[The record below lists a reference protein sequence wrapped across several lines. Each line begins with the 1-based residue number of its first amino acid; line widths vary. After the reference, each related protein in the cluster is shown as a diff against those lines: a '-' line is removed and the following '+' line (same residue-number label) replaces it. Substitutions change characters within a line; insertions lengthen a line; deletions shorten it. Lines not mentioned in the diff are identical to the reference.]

1 MFINH
6 IFLYFSI
13 IFLFLINKSK
23 QEQKLRWAFEIF
35 RHGARTP
42 YSGMTKDFKD
52 CFGQQWFGLKE
63 LTGIGLHQHFL
74 VGYRN
79 RIKYVYEYGL
89 INEIYDPRE
98 IYLISTDSNRTI
110 MSANAQVQGLFPP
123 GSGPYIYP
131 NQSNNS
137 LPPVNKEIIEEEN
150 NKLDEMNY
158 TALPNN
164 INIIPIHSFFN
175 ADHFIQLQDKK
186 VCPKT
191 NEYYKKNQQ
200 RKEVVDFLNE
210 MTNKYGDKL
219 NEKLITSDK
228 SKDVLKD
235 YTKAYYIFDTII
247 SEYTEGYDLPDL
259 GVSDQE
265 LLNDSFKFFNLDLI
279 GNGIDNDKDICLH
292 AMSPIFD
299 RILKWMS
306 LKIEKDVN
314 GDLNYS
320 KYDLPKF
327 VMFSAHDS
335 TCAAFMGF
343 MQEVF
348 GTEMRYTYFAH
359 NINLEL
365 YREET
370 GNGINIDDYKVE
382 YIINDESM
390 LNISFVTFNE
400 TLIKRMKTMEEINEF
415 CGFNEEDITI
425 YNISYKDDEDDDK
438 EKVYMWVDI
447 SLGILSAVLIGIIV
461 TVVLMNKKN
470 SNIDI
475 KNIGDKSYDSASR
488 PIP

>member
-1 MFINH
+1 MFIIH
-6 IFLYFSI
+6 IYLNFSI
-13 IFLFLINKSK
+13 IFLFLINISK

-42 YSGMTKDFKD
+42 YSGMTKDFED

-79 RIKYVYEYGL
+79 RLKYVNEYGL
-89 INEIYDPRE
+89 ISPVYNPRE

-123 GSGPYIYP
+123 GTGPFIYP

-137 LPPVNKEIIEEEN
+137 LPPVKKEIIEEEKN
-150 NKLDEMNY
+150 ELDEMNY
-158 TALPNN
+158 TSLPNN
-164 INIIPIHSFFN
+164 INIIPVHSFFN

-200 RKEVVDFLNE
+200 RKEVANFLNE
-210 MTNKYGDKL
+210 MANKYGDKL

-228 SKDVLKD
+228 SKNVLKD

-259 GVSDQE
+259 GVSDEE

-279 GNGIDNDKDICLH
+279 GNGIDNDKEICLH

-299 RILKWMS
+299 RILKWMNF
-306 LKIEKDVN
+306 KISKDMN
-314 GDLNYS
+314 GDFNYT

-343 MQEVF
+343 MQVVF

-365 YREET
+365 YREDT
-370 GNGINIDDYKVE
+370 GNDIKIDDYKVE
-382 YIINDESM
+382 YIINDVSM
-390 LNISFVTFNE
+390 LNISFVSFND
-400 TLIKRMKTMEEINEF
+400 TLNKRMKSMEEINEF
-415 CGFNEEDITI
+415 CGFNEENIKI
-425 YNISYKDDEDDDK
+425 YNISDKDDDNDNK

-447 SLGILSAVLIGIIV
+447 GLGILAAVLIGLIV
-461 TVVLMNKKN
+461 ATVLMNKKN
-470 SNIDI
+470 SNINI
-475 KNIGDKSYDSASR
+475 KTIENKTNDSISKAIS
-488 PIP
+488 

>member
-1 MFINH
+1 MFIIH
-6 IFLYFSI
+6 IYLNFSI
-13 IFLFLINKSK
+13 IFLLLINKSK
-23 QEQKLRWAFEIF
+23 QEKKLRWAFEIF

-79 RIKYVYEYGL
+79 RLKYVNEYGL
-89 INEIYDPRE
+89 ISPVYDPRE

-123 GSGPYIYP
+123 GTGPYIYP

-137 LPPVNKEIIEEEN
+137 LPPVKKEIIEYEKNE
-150 NKLDEMNY
+150 LDEMNY
-158 TALPNN
+158 TSLPNN
-164 INIIPIHSFFN
+164 INIIPVHSFFN

-191 NEYYKKNQQ
+191 NEYYKKNQK

-210 MTNKYGDKL
+210 MTKKYGDKL

-228 SKDVLKD
+228 SKNVLKD

-259 GVSDQE
+259 GVSDVE

-279 GNGIDNDKDICLH
+279 GNGIDNDKEICLH

-299 RILKWMS
+299 RILKWMN
-306 LKIEKDVN
+306 LKISKDMN
-314 GDLNYS
+314 GDFNYT

-343 MQEVF
+343 MKEVF

-365 YREET
+365 FREDT
-370 GNGINIDDYKVE
+370 GNNIKIDDYKVE

-390 LNISFVTFNE
+390 LNISFVSFND
-400 TLIKRMKTMEEINEF
+400 TLNKRMKTMEEINEF
-415 CGFNEEDITI
+415 CGFNEENIKI
-425 YNISYKDDEDDDK
+425 YNISDKDDDNDNK

-447 SLGILSAVLIGIIV
+447 GLGILAAVLIGLIV
-461 TVVLMNKKN
+461 ATVLMNKKN
-470 SNIDI
+470 SNINI
-475 KNIGDKSYDSASR
+475 KTIENKTNDSISKAIS
-488 PIP
+488 

>member
-1 MFINH
+1 
-6 IFLYFSI
+6 
-13 IFLFLINKSK
+13 
-23 QEQKLRWAFEIF
+23 
-35 RHGARTP
+35 
-42 YSGMTKDFKD
+42 
-52 CFGQQWFGLKE
+52 
-63 LTGIGLHQHFL
+63 
-74 VGYRN
+74 
-79 RIKYVYEYGL
+79 
-89 INEIYDPRE
+89 
-98 IYLISTDSNRTI
+98 
-110 MSANAQVQGLFPP
+110 
-123 GSGPYIYP
+123 
-131 NQSNNS
+131 
-137 LPPVNKEIIEEEN
+137 
-150 NKLDEMNY
+150 
-158 TALPNN
+158 
-164 INIIPIHSFFN
+164 
-175 ADHFIQLQDKK
+175 
-186 VCPKT
+186 
-191 NEYYKKNQQ
+191 
-200 RKEVVDFLNE
+200 

-279 GNGIDNDKDICLH
+279 GNGIDNDKEICLH

-314 GDLNYS
+314 GDLNYT

-365 YREET
+365 YREDT
-370 GNGINIDDYKVE
+370 GNDIKIDDYKVE

-390 LNISFVTFNE
+390 LNISFVSFND
-400 TLIKRMKTMEEINEF
+400 TLNKRMKTMEEINEF
-415 CGFNEEDITI
+415 CGFNEENIKI
-425 YNISYKDDEDDDK
+425 YNISDKDDDNDNK

-447 SLGILSAVLIGIIV
+447 GLGILAAVLIGLIV
-461 TVVLMNKKN
+461 ATVLMNKKN
-470 SNIDI
+470 SNINI
-475 KNIGDKSYDSASR
+475 KTIENKTNDSISKAIS
-488 PIP
+488 

>member
-1 MFINH
+1 MFIIH
-6 IFLYFSI
+6 IYLNFFI
-13 IFLFLINKSK
+13 IFLLLINKSK
-23 QEQKLRWAFEIF
+23 QEKKLRWAFEIF

-79 RIKYVYEYGL
+79 RLKYVNEYGL
-89 INEIYDPRE
+89 ISPVYNPRE

-123 GSGPYIYP
+123 GTGPFIYP

-137 LPPVNKEIIEEEN
+137 LPPVKKEIIEEEKN
-150 NKLDEMNY
+150 ELDEMNY
-158 TALPNN
+158 TSLPNN
-164 INIIPIHSFFN
+164 INIIPVHSFFN
-175 ADHFIQLQDKK
+175 VDHFIQLQDKK

-200 RKEVVDFLNE
+200 RKEVANFLNE

-228 SKDVLKD
+228 SKNVLKD

-259 GVSDQE
+259 GVSDEE

-279 GNGIDNDKDICLH
+279 GNGIDNDKEICLH

-299 RILKWMS
+299 RILKWMNF
-306 LKIEKDVN
+306 KISKDMN
-314 GDLNYS
+314 GDFNYT

-365 YREET
+365 FREDT
-370 GNGINIDDYKVE
+370 GNDIKIDDYKVE

-390 LNISFVTFNE
+390 LNISFVSFND
-400 TLIKRMKTMEEINEF
+400 TLNKRMKTMEEINEF
-415 CGFNEEDITI
+415 CGFNEENIKI
-425 YNISYKDDEDDDK
+425 YNISDKDDDNDNK

-447 SLGILSAVLIGIIV
+447 GLGILAAVLIGLIV
-461 TVVLMNKKN
+461 ATVLMNKKN
-470 SNIDI
+470 SNINI
-475 KNIGDKSYDSASR
+475 KTIENKTNDSISKAIS
-488 PIP
+488 